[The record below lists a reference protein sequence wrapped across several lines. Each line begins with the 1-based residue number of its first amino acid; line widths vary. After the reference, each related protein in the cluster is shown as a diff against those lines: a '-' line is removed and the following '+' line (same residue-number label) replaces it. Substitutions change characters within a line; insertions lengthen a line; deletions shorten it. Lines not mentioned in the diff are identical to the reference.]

1 MPKKPQF
8 TKRRKSLPKSTVP
21 KSTVPKS
28 TVPKSTVPKSTV
40 PSSLLI
46 TTLLSLINTVKL
58 YHWRTLS
65 YATHKA
71 TDELFSQLN
80 DKVDE
85 FVEVL
90 LGKNDTSRTT
100 YLQVDQLTCPII
112 TTSSVF
118 TSYMDDHRAFLTNMA
133 SMFNFDPERDS
144 DLLAI
149 RDELLALLNR
159 YLYLQSLTA

>member
-1 MPKKPQF
+1 MQSTAKSMQSTAKSM
-8 TKRRKSLPKSTVP
+8 RRSS
-21 KSTVPKS
+21 
-28 TVPKSTVPKSTV
+28 V

-71 TDELFSQLN
+71 TDELFSNLN

-133 SMFNFDPERDS
+133 AMFNFDPERDS

>member
-1 MPKKPQF
+1 MPRKQSM
-8 TKRRKSLPKSTVP
+8 RRTAKSMQSTAKSMQSTA
-21 KSTVPKS
+21 KSMRRS
-28 TVPKSTVPKSTV
+28 SV

-71 TDELFSQLN
+71 TDELFSNLN

-133 SMFNFDPERDS
+133 AMFNFDPERDS

>member
-1 MPKKPQF
+1 MPKKPP
-8 TKRRKSLPKSTVP
+8 TTTSRKSRKSRKSVP
-21 KSTVPKS
+21 NPRSS
-28 TVPKSTVPKSTV
+28 V

-71 TDELFSQLN
+71 TDELFSHLN

-100 YLQVDQLTCPII
+100 YLQVDQLTAPII

-118 TSYMDDHRAFLTNMA
+118 TSYIDDHKGFLSNMA